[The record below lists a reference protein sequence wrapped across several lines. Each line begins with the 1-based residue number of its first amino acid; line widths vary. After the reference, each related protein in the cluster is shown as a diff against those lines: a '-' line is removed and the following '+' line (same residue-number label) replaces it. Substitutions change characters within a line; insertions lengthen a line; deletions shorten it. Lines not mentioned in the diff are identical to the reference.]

1 MKSSIRTE
9 ASRWKINNRIPY
21 FYTMKLVDVILI
33 SLAAAFLIMGIHQ
46 VITVSFGKA
55 YWLIML
61 STMLLFIYVYRK
73 KK

>member
-1 MKSSIRTE
+1 
-9 ASRWKINNRIPY
+9 
-21 FYTMKLVDVILI
+21 MKLIDVILL

-46 VITVSFGKA
+46 TITVSFGKA

-61 STMLLFIYVYRK
+61 STMLLFIYLYRK